1 MSYSLEYLNAA
12 TVYALGSNTTE
23 IPSLFPPMVDA
34 TQFVTA
40 SFSEQSVQLQPG
52 ASSSVT
58 ITFHP
63 IDNVDVSL
71 LPVYSGYLTINSTAT
86 LDGGPLQI
94 PVLGV
99 ATNMTT
105 QQLFDKA
112 EGFPIFRS
120 FNPADN
126 RTITMDDA
134 TFTLNA
140 TTSDLPA
147 IVVRLLLPTRVLR
160 VDVLPPND
168 SNSNATVFA
177 GLKTLGYL
185 LQVTSDTIGVSRA
198 PQLIAVYSGIL
209 LDLRRQMPLAGMVPF
224 HPGML
229 PPTVNIACASEPS
242 RYLQIIWI

>member
-1 MSYSLEYLNAA
+1 MSYSLEYVNAA

-23 IPSLFPPMVDA
+23 IPSLFPPLVDA
-34 TQFVTA
+34 SQLVTV

-52 ASSSVT
+52 ASGSVT
-58 ITFHP
+58 VTFCL

-71 LPVYSGYLTINSTAT
+71 LPIYSGYLTINSTAT
-86 LDGGPLQI
+86 SDGGALQI

-112 EGFPIFRS
+112 QGFPIFQS

-126 RTITMDDA
+126 RTITADGA
-134 TFTLNA
+134 TFTLN
-140 TTSDLPA
+140 TTTLDLPA

-185 LQVTSDTIGVSRA
+185 LQVTSDTIGVSWA
-198 PQLIAVYSGIL
+198 LQLIAVYSGIRL
-209 LDLRRQMPLAGMVPF
+209 GLRRQMPWVGMVPS
-224 HPGML
+224 HLGML
-229 PPTVNIACASEPS
+229 PLTVNIACASEPS